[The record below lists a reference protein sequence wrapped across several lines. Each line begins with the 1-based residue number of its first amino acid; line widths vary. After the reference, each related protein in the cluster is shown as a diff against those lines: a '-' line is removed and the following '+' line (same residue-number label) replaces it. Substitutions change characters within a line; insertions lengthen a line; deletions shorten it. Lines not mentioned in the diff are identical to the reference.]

1 MTRQELDVLRD
12 TIDGELNR
20 VAVTNDLEELESMF
34 DHLIKNVR
42 VYCSNHRRRLHKNL
56 NGGRYNADSN

>member
-20 VAVTNDLEELESMF
+20 VAVTTDLEELENMF
-34 DHLIKNVR
+34 DRLIKNVR
-42 VYCSNHRRRLHKNL
+42 VYCSNHRRRLHKEL
-56 NGGRYNADSN
+56 NGGDKE